1 MENAD
6 VRVQWKARSEN
17 AQPISTH
24 GKSGAFKK
32 KKKITLYSSTMII
45 LQQWV
50 SSLGLLTQCLQ
61 YNCASCEDTPGEH
74 GVEENYGPNDFA
86 SSTGFTYSY

>member
-6 VRVQWKARSEN
+6 VRVQWKARREN
-17 AQPISTH
+17 VQPLSTH
-24 GKSGAFKK
+24 GRSGTLQ
-32 KKKITLYSSTMII
+32 KKIVSYSSTMII

-50 SSLGLLTQCLQ
+50 SSLALLTWYLL
-61 YNCASCEDTPGEH
+61 YNCASCEDILGAH
-74 GVEENYGPNDFA
+74 SVAENYGPNNFI